1 MKNARVITL
10 IGSMVLFA
18 SGILHWTGYPKVT
31 SALAENPTSP
41 MLASVLKTCW
51 ITFSVEMVAL
61 ALIAFVARSLDRGGS
76 IVLLCAAANAANGF
90 LLFHFLGAF
99 IGVYLVA
106 AITLLF
112 FVGGYLQVKASPR
125 TS

>member
-1 MKNARVITL
+1 MKTARLITL
-10 IGSMVLFA
+10 IGSVVLFA
-18 SGILHWTGYPKVT
+18 SGILHSTGYPKIA
-31 SALAENPTSP
+31 SALAKNPTSP

-51 ITFSVEMVAL
+51 ITFSVEMVVL
-61 ALIAFVARSLDRGGS
+61 AVIAFVARSLDRGGS

-90 LLFHFLGAF
+90 LLFHFLGPF

-106 AITLLF
+106 AVTLLF
-112 FVGGYLQVKASPR
+112 FVGGYLQIKASPQ

>member
-1 MKNARVITL
+1 MKTARLTTL
-10 IGSMVLFA
+10 IGSVILFA
-18 SGILHWTGYPKVT
+18 SGILHSTGYPKVI
-31 SALAENPTSP
+31 SALAKNPTSP
-41 MLASVLKTCW
+41 VLASVLKACW

-61 ALIAFVARSLDRGGS
+61 AVIAFVACSLDHGGS

-90 LLFHFLGAF
+90 LLFHFLGPF

-106 AITLLF
+106 VVTLLF
-112 FVGGYLQVKASPR
+112 FVGGYLQVKASPQ